1 MGMQGILAGIRSN
14 CSATSGAVHVGSA
27 EAFANTMIDGPFLQ
41 NADGQV
47 SGYYTPEAQLGAFDS
62 TYTRSGG
69 VVDITVTNSIT
80 LNSWAYHTTGAL
92 GIPDPK
98 SGYFGT
104 VHQKIHTSAADPC
117 Q

>member
-1 MGMQGILAGIRSN
+1 
-14 CSATSGAVHVGSA
+14 
-27 EAFANTMIDGPFLQ
+27 
-41 NADGQV
+41 
-47 SGYYTPEAQLGAFDS
+47 
-62 TYTRSGG
+62 